1 VKEEDGGRRP
11 QECSSA
17 MQKLFFTATARS
29 VRQRLMK
36 VGLTTRESGMKGVL
50 VTSGTLSWKDHSIP
64 CDFRRSPVRPL
75 EWR

>member
-1 VKEEDGGRRP
+1 
-11 QECSSA
+11 
-17 MQKLFFTATARS
+17 
-29 VRQRLMK
+29 
-36 VGLTTRESGMKGVL
+36 MKGVL